1 MVDLI
6 IEMNRLIQHIIV
18 LQSETLKIQLIKAN
32 DTRQAKQNKA
42 HELLIQSH
50 ALSQQALKFNV
61 QKRLEDDLL
70 IHAGGAATTN
80 DTSIESGTVEHRN
93 AKFALKQAHQALRKS
108 IASAKESAQR
118 RYRSPCRQK
127 DRIQS
132 NNGAKGQNGR
142 GGASFDIIP
151 A

>member
-61 QKRLEDDLL
+61 QKRLEDELL
-70 IHAGGAATTN
+70 IHTGGAATTN
-80 DTSIESGTVEHRN
+80 DTSIESGTHTN
-93 AKFALKQAHQALRKS
+93 AKFALKKAH
-108 IASAKESAQR
+108 
-118 RYRSPCRQK
+118 
-127 DRIQS
+127 
-132 NNGAKGQNGR
+132 
-142 GGASFDIIP
+142 
-151 A
+151 